1 MSAMRPQYQSPDFE
15 LQKAIY
21 DRLKAHSAMTT
32 WKDSIFDEVPA
43 DQGCPYIKTGSSST
57 EDFGARDISGSDH
70 TQWIE
75 IFCDNKF
82 KSGKKEC
89 KDIVKAILL
98 AMTDTTLGYI
108 SPTGFRVIL
117 QRIDGMRI
125 LEEEGEDSISYH
137 GIIELN
143 YLVQPN

>member
-1 MSAMRPQYQSPDFE
+1 MA
-15 LQKAIY
+15 
-21 DRLKAHSAMTT
+21 T
-32 WKDSIFDEVPA
+32 WKDNIFDEVPEY
-43 DQGCPYIKTGSSST
+43 QGCPYIKTGSSFT
-57 EDFGARDISGSDH
+57 DDFGSRDISGADH

-75 IFCDNKF
+75 AFCDNKF

-98 AMTDTTLGYI
+98 AMTDNTLGLI
-108 SPTGFRVIL
+108 SPIGFTVIL
-117 QRIDGMRI
+117 QRIAGMRI

-143 YLVQPN
+143 YLIQPN